1 MKITFVG
8 SFDKSNL
15 KDISIISSI
24 LHEMTFTEER
34 SLELG
39 METLQFKGFSA
50 KISINDKNKAY
61 KVLFKKDPIVKEA
74 S

>member
-8 SFDKSNL
+8 SFDKDNL

-24 LHEMTFTEER
+24 LEVMTFTEKR
-34 SLELG
+34 SKEIET
-39 METLQFKGFSA
+39 ETLQFKGFTA
-50 KISINDKNKAY
+50 KIFLNDKNKAY
-61 KVLFKKDPIVKEA
+61 KVLFKKEPIVKEV